1 MSCWPDLSTSNRTV
15 IGSNRNLQISD
26 KHSGKKGKTVVKTN
40 QVWIYDIKFNETEA
54 FEQIE
59 IDPPGLLIN
68 SILSLHMSFAK
79 QLSLELF

>member
-1 MSCWPDLSTSNRTV
+1 MSLKPDLSTTRTV

-68 SILSLHMSFAK
+68 SNLSLHMSFAQ
-79 QLSLELF
+79 QLSFGLF